1 MRGGEANGKDEKGF
15 GRGCD
20 EREREEVSGKGERE
34 LERVDK
40 KRLVLGGEMN
50 RKEKR

>member
-1 MRGGEANGKDEKGF
+1 MRGGEANDKGEKGLT
-15 GRGCD
+15 RGWG

-34 LERVDK
+34 LVRGDK
-40 KRLVLGGEMN
+40 KGLVLGGGVS